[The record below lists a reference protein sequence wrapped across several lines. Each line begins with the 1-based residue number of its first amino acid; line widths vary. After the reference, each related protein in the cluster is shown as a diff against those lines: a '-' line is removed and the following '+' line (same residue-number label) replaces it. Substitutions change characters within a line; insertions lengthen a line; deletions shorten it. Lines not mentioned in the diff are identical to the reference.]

1 MTRQMSDPLDD
12 VLQLVANGRLTADEA
27 APILEALGIG
37 RDGPEDEAALSD
49 DAIAMG
55 SSQGP
60 GPRALRIEVSESG
73 HKVVNLRVP
82 LALGRI
88 ALDRVPGLSADN
100 ITRIREALDV
110 GMTGPI
116 LVVDDGADG
125 DAVRIVLE

>member
-1 MTRQMSDPLDD
+1 MSDPLDD

-27 APILEALGIG
+27 GPILEALGIG
-37 RDGPEDEAALSD
+37 RGAGGGADDAAALSD
-49 DAIAMG
+49 DALATG
-55 SSQGP
+55 PPPGP

-73 HKVVNLRVP
+73 RKVVNLRVP